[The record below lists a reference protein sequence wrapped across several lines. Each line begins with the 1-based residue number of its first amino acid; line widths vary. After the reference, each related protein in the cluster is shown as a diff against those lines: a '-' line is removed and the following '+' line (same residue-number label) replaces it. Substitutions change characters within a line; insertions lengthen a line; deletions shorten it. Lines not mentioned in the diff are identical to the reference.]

1 MGAGDSAL
9 GDRQFSIKA
18 GPAPS
23 LKQLCP
29 QGPSRPQGAQV
40 PRACQLQQQTFNLTV
55 LEFRVQNQGAGEA
68 TCFPRLQGR
77 TLPPQPLPAQAS
89 GRVARLCP
97 PGPTVCPLP
106 LHLSLSASLSGGHWP
121 LIQGLPQEPWAIT
134 PETLTLIP
142 CKAPSK

>member
-1 MGAGDSAL
+1 MLPEVPGEDPACLPSPCLLRHLAAL
-9 GDRQFSIKA
+9 PVCA
-18 GPAPS
+18 
-23 LKQLCP
+23 
-29 QGPSRPQGAQV
+29 
-40 PRACQLQQQTFNLTV
+40 
-55 LEFRVQNQGAGEA
+55 
-68 TCFPRLQGR
+68 
-77 TLPPQPLPAQAS
+77 
-89 GRVARLCP
+89 P

>member
-77 TLPPQPLPAQAS
+77 TLPASPAPAGSGIWLRCPSLPPRSHGVSPAS
-89 GRVARLCP
+89 ASISLR
-97 PGPTVCPLP
+97 LP
-106 LHLSLSASLSGGHWP
+106 LRWALAIDSGPAPG
-121 LIQGLPQEPWAIT
+121 
-134 PETLTLIP
+134 TLGDH
-142 CKAPSK
+142 A